1 MTNNEA
7 MARIDELENEGF
19 VIVNVMFENKK
30 VGIEMTEDLTGATG
44 FEVVTVEQFEE
55 NGYDVEG
62 LETIVK

>member
-7 MARIDELENEGF
+7 MVRIEELENEGF
-19 VIVNVMFENKK
+19 VIVNVMFENEK
-30 VGIEMTEDLTGATG
+30 VDVEMTEDLTGATG

-62 LETIVK
+62 LEKIVK

>member
-7 MARIDELENEGF
+7 MVRIEELENEGF
-19 VIVNVMFENKK
+19 VIVNVMFENEK
-30 VGIEMTEDLTGATG
+30 VDVEMTEDLTGATG

-55 NGYDVEG
+55 NGYDAEG